1 MTALALQ
8 SLLWCLL
15 VFAAALLVPSQQA
28 RARRAVALAGIWGL
42 WIVPWLPAMP
52 LGDSSVHIEKLAEIV
67 SSEKTAWMSFAAVF
81 WLLGSLVV
89 LVRIALE
96 ARKLAQWVRQAE
108 LAPALAFSGLEVR
121 FSREVDGPCLA
132 GFWSPCVLLPPA
144 AAHWP
149 AAELQAALRHETQH
163 ARQHDGLHRLCAAVL
178 RAVFWWNPALH
189 ALCGIYEAES
199 EVCCDLAATESDVSR
214 RDYGEMLLAHAT
226 ATPARGLVLA
236 FARRA
241 GLRTRLSRL
250 LSPRRDS
257 YGMCCA
263 RWLTALVLLCDAGM
277 LVAALRVPESDEDAA
292 LEMEARLRLEANA
305 FPGS

>member
-8 SLLWCLL
+8 SLLWCTLTGL
-15 VFAAALLVPSQQA
+15 AASLIPSQQA

-52 LGDSSVHIEKLAEIV
+52 LGDSSVPIEKLAAVV
-67 SSEKTAWMSFAAVF
+67 SGEKTAWMSIAAVF

-89 LVRIALE
+89 LMKIALE
-96 ARKLAQWVRQAE
+96 ARKLAQWVREAE
-108 LAPALAFSGLEVR
+108 LAPQFGSSGLEVR

-132 GFWSPCVLLPPA
+132 GIWTPCVLLPPA

-149 AAELQAALRHETQH
+149 AAELQAALRHEMQH

-199 EVCCDLAATESDVSR
+199 EVCCDLAATESEVSR

-226 ATPARGLVLA
+226 GSPARGLVLA

-241 GLRTRLSRL
+241 GLRARLTRL
-250 LSPRRDS
+250 LSTRRDS
-257 YGMCCA
+257 GGICCA
-263 RWLTALVLLCDAGM
+263 RWLTALVLLCGAGM
-277 LVAALRVPESDEDAA
+277 LVAALRVPDSDEDAA
-292 LEMEARLRLEANA
+292 LEIEARVRLEANA
-305 FPGS
+305 FPRS

>member
-1 MTALALQ
+1 MTTLALQ
-8 SLLWCLL
+8 SLLWCVLIG
-15 VFAAALLVPSQQA
+15 AAALLVPVQQA
-28 RARRAVALAGIWGL
+28 RARRVVALTGIWGL

-52 LGDSSVHIEKLAEIV
+52 LGSSGAELGKIAAVV
-67 SSEKTAWMSFAAVF
+67 SGEKTAWMGFAAVV

-89 LVRIALE
+89 LMKIALE
-96 ARKLAQWVRQAE
+96 ARKLAQWVREAE
-108 LAPALAFSGLEVR
+108 LAPPFSFSGLEVR

-132 GFWSPCVLLPPA
+132 GFRSPCVLLPHA

-149 AAELQAALRHETQH
+149 AAELQAALRHEMQH

-178 RAVFWWNPALH
+178 RALFWWNPALH

-199 EVCCDLAATESDVSR
+199 EVCCDLAATESEVTR

-226 ATPARGLVLA
+226 AAPARGLVLA

-241 GLRTRLSRL
+241 GLRARITRL
-250 LSPRRDS
+250 LSTRRDS
-257 YGMCCA
+257 GGICCA
-263 RWLTALVLLCDAGM
+263 RWLTALALLCGAGM